1 MIVDKEGKM
10 FEDRRKKDKKV
21 KDDRRKEENKIRK
34 VKNINKKQ

>member
-34 VKNINKKQ
+34 VKNINKK

>member
-1 MIVDKEGKM
+1 MIVDKEGKL

-34 VKNINKKQ
+34 VKNINKK

>member
-34 VKNINKKQ
+34 VKNTNKK

>member
-21 KDDRRKEENKIRK
+21 KDNRRKEENKIRK
-34 VKNINKKQ
+34 VKNINKK

>member
-34 VKNINKKQ
+34 VKNLNKK

>member
-34 VKNINKKQ
+34 VKNINKKK